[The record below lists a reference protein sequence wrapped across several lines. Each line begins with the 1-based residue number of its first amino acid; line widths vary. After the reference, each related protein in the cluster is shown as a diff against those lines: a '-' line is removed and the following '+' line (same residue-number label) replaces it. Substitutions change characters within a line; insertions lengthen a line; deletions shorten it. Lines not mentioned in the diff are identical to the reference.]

1 MEIVLIIATL
11 ILLDLHHPQD
21 LTIISTPT
29 PTTVDQIKEDLM
41 QRFLF
46 PAQDLLSS
54 TLNLPLKIASK
65 HFLVICQY
73 VVFSFI
79 RIFDNIPRNI
89 IGKLLIQTKCV
100 AASQCSH
107 VIIILMR

>member
-65 HFLVICQY
+65 QFLSK
-73 VVFSFI
+73 VVFYII

>member
-11 ILLDLHHPQD
+11 ILLDLHQPQD
-21 LTIISTPT
+21 LAIISTPT

-65 HFLVICQY
+65 QFLSK
-73 VVFSFI
+73 VVFYII

>member
-65 HFLVICQY
+65 QFLTK
-73 VVFSFI
+73 VVFYII